1 MMWRMTYSV
10 PSCGRIPNRTYFGGT
25 DFLWF
30 TVSEMDLPRGERD
43 FGTGH
48 TQQWEDVTKGVT
60 LQCIG
65 NQKARHGPGA
75 GELS

>member
-1 MMWRMTYSV
+1 MAYDL
-10 PSCGRIPNRTYFGGT
+10 FGAQLWQNTQQNLLRGEG
-25 DFLWF
+25 FLWF

-65 NQKARHGPGA
+65 NQKERHIPGA